1 VSEWRWE
8 PHPADLLESL
18 PPEARKEFDRIA
30 REITVRDSMAYL
42 DGKNFT
48 GETPGLQTEVTDLLM
63 VTYLMDVRG
72 EKVVILQV
80 TWFGYV

>member
-8 PHPADLLESL
+8 PHPDDLLENL
-18 PPEARKEFDRIA
+18 PPEARKELDRIA
-30 REITVRDSMAYL
+30 HEITVRDSMVYL

-63 VTYLMDVRG
+63 VTYLTDVHG

-80 TWFGYV
+80 TWFG